1 MGLSG
6 AQHALMIK
14 DVQTKAG
21 VADLETKAAA
31 DLRVRDIEE
40 ALSDNAV
47 ARKVRNETV
56 AGILVLASIAL
67 FIFILFFLF

>member
-1 MGLSG
+1 
-6 AQHALMIK
+6 MIK
-14 DVQTKAG
+14 DVPTKAG
-21 VADLETKAAA
+21 VADLETRAAA
-31 DLRVRDIEE
+31 VLRVRDIEE